1 MKKTLTFLLLIFFVH
16 CANAQSL
23 RLGAERTE
31 VYIPLLAGKSVGL
44 IGNQSSLIGNTH
56 LVDSLRS
63 LNVNLS
69 AIFSPEH
76 GFRGDSEAGALIGN
90 EKDAKTGI
98 SVVSLYGKNKK
109 PQKAQLKDIDVMLF
123 DLQDVGTRFY
133 TYISTLHY
141 VMEACAE
148 QGIPLIVLDRPN
160 PNGHYVDGPI
170 LEKKYTSF
178 VGMHA
183 IPVVH
188 GMTIGEYAQM
198 INGEKWLNN
207 GIQCTLTVIEMSDYD
222 RNLPYSLPVPPS
234 PNLPTDKAIA
244 LYPSLCFFEGTN
256 VSIGR
261 GTEKPFEIYGSPDL
275 PQELPYRFTPRIIKG
290 KSENPPHKDKVCYGV
305 DLSTRSYDS
314 IRNEKRLNLS
324 YLISAYNASSD
335 KTKFFNDF
343 LEKLTGTAT
352 LRQQIVSGLSED
364 EIRQSWQADLEQFL
378 TLRKK
383 YMLYD

>member
-352 LRQQIVSGLSED
+352 LRQQIVSGLSEE

-378 TLRKK
+378 ILRKK

>member
-234 PNLPTDKAIA
+234 PNLPTDKGIA